1 MSENIKKIHKAAD
14 DTVFK
19 LRSRC
24 GIYPSD
30 ESQITDDDS
39 KVTCKK
45 CKRDGD
51 VDIMSETLKRNW
63 I

>member
-1 MSENIKKIHKAAD
+1 MSKKTIKIHKISD
-14 DTVFK
+14 NTVFK
-19 LRSRC
+19 LRTRC

-39 KVTCKK
+39 KVTCEK
-45 CKRDGD
+45 CKRTGD